1 MIEPLKKAVG
11 CRYREYV
18 RETLAEYQ
26 RRGHY
31 IRIYPAKGTDMY
43 DSLFPGPRPYNK
55 AVYKALFTDE
65 VLKSG

>member
-26 RRGHY
+26 RRGNY
-31 IRIYPAKGTDMY
+31 IRIYPSKGSDMY
-43 DSLFPGPRPYNK
+43 DSLFTGPRPYNK